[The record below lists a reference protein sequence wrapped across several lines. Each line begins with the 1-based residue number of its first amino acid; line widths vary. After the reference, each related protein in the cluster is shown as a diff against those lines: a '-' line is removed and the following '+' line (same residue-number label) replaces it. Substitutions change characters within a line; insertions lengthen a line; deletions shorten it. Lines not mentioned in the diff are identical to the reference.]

1 MTVEVRLQAHPASLD
16 RPARILIVDDEPN
29 NVKLL
34 QAMLAPNG
42 FVIRTAKSGEEA
54 LALMKAEPQD
64 LILLDIVM
72 PGLSGLEV
80 TKQLKGDIL
89 TRNVPIIIVTAR
101 SDQEA
106 MLLGLSAGAEDV
118 LTSPVDRTELH
129 MRVRNL
135 LRLKAYGDYH
145 DTYSQLLEGEVSARS
160 LALVD
165 SERLYRSTFEAA
177 PVGIVHLS
185 EHGHWLQV
193 NQRLCDLLG
202 YSAEEL
208 KSAEVQALID
218 GKEVADER
226 DLFRRLVAGELERY
240 VIDEKRYLRRDGS
253 YLWTRI
259 NASAHRES
267 VSGAPY
273 FIAVFEDITERRTLE
288 ARLQQASKMDA
299 IGGLAAGVAHDFNNL
314 LSVILG
320 YAELLIEGLKERD
333 PMRED
338 LVQISAA
345 ATSAVDL
352 TRQLLA
358 FGRQQVLQPKLLDLG
373 EVVSRMTP
381 MLKRVLG
388 EDVELNVVAAARLG
402 RILVDPGQMERVLM
416 NLVVN
421 ARDAMPLGGMLTIET
436 AERKL
441 DQSFAAERTNLKPG
455 LHVLLAVSDNG
466 NGMDRETQSR
476 VFEPFFTTK
485 EPGKGTGLG
494 LATVFGIV
502 QQSGGAIS
510 VYSEVGS
517 GTTFEMYF
525 PVVSLAAGALA
536 STPPPDARPL
546 TGTETILLVEDEDRL
561 RILIRAILTRCGYEV
576 LEAQSGGDALL
587 LCEQHKGKIDLLLT
601 DVVMARMSGRQL
613 ADRLLLVRPEM
624 KVLYISGYTD
634 DAVVR
639 HGILEATVAFL
650 QKPVTPLPLSRK
662 VREVLDG
669 LSGVVAPDLHTPQ
682 HTPS

>member
-1 MTVEVRLQAHPASLD
+1 VGTRLKAKLVAPD

-34 QAMLAPNG
+34 QAMLAPDG
-42 FVIRTAKSGEEA
+42 FLIQTAASGEEA
-54 LALMKAEPQD
+54 LARVKAEPPD
-64 LILLDIVM
+64 LILLDMVM
-72 PGLSGLEV
+72 PGLNGLEV
-80 TKQLKGDIL
+80 TKQLKGSIL

-106 MLLGLSAGAEDV
+106 MLLGLTAGAEDV
-118 LTSPVDRTELH
+118 LASPVDRAELH

-135 LRLKAYGDYH
+135 LRLKAHGDYH
-145 DTYSQLLEGEVSARS
+145 DTYSQLLEGEVTARS

-177 PVGIVHLS
+177 PVGIVHLD
-185 EHGHWLQV
+185 EHGQWLRV

-208 KSAEVQALID
+208 KSADVHALIH
-218 GKEVADER
+218 GKEKLPGES

-240 VIDEKRYLRRDGS
+240 VIDEMRYLRRDGS
-253 YLWTRI
+253 CLWARI

-267 VSGAPY
+267 AGRVPY

-314 LSVILG
+314 LSVILS
-320 YAELLIEGLKERD
+320 YTELLTEGLKKHD

-338 LVQISAA
+338 LGQISAA
-345 ATSAVDL
+345 ATSAVGL

-358 FGRQQVLQPKLLDLG
+358 FGRQQVLEPKVLDLG
-373 EVVSRMTP
+373 EIVAKIAP
-381 MLKRVLG
+381 MLRRVLG
-388 EDVELNVVAAARLG
+388 EDVELNVVAAAPLG
-402 RILVDPGQMERVLM
+402 RILVDPGQMEQVLM
-416 NLVVN
+416 NLAVN
-421 ARDAMPLGGMLTIET
+421 ARDAMPRGGKLTIET
-436 AERKL
+436 AQREL

-455 LHVLLAVSDNG
+455 QHVLLAVSDNG
-466 NGMDRETQSR
+466 SGMDRETQNR

-485 EPGKGTGLG
+485 ESGKGTGLG

-502 QQSGGAIS
+502 QQSGGTIS
-510 VYSEVGS
+510 VYSELGS

-525 PVVSLAAGALA
+525 PVVSLAPVVLA
-536 STPPPDARPL
+536 PSTPPDARRL
-546 TGTETILLVEDEDRL
+546 TGTETILLVEDEERL
-561 RILIRAILTRCGYEV
+561 RILIRGILTRCGYDV

-587 LCEQHKGKIDLLLT
+587 LCEQHPSKIDLLLT
-601 DVVMARMSGRQL
+601 DVVMPRMSGRQL
-613 ADRLLLVRPEM
+613 ADRLLLLRPEM

-650 QKPVTPLPLSRK
+650 HKPITPIPLSRK
-662 VREVLDG
+662 VRDVLDA
-669 LSGVVAPDLHTPQ
+669 LPVPIAPDLHTAP
-682 HTPS
+682 HTPE

>member
-1 MTVEVRLQAHPASLD
+1 MTVEGRLKAHPAAPD

-29 NVKLL
+29 NIKLL
-34 QAMLAPNG
+34 QAMLAPDG
-42 FVIRTAKSGEEA
+42 FVVRTATSGEQA
-54 LALMKAEPQD
+54 LALASSEPPD
-64 LILLDIVM
+64 LILLDIIM

-80 TKQLKGDIL
+80 TKQLKGDVT

-101 SDQEA
+101 SDHEA

-118 LTSPVDRTELH
+118 LSSPVNRAELH

-145 DTYSQLLEGEVSARS
+145 DSYSQLLEGEVTARS
-160 LALVD
+160 RALVD

-177 PVGIVHLS
+177 PVGIVQLS
-185 EHGHWLQV
+185 EHGYWLRV

-208 KSAEVQALID
+208 KSAEIQAHIH
-218 GKEVADER
+218 GKDVANEG

-240 VIDEKRYLRRDGS
+240 VIDEKRYLRHDGS
-253 YLWTRI
+253 ALWTRI
-259 NASAHRES
+259 NASAHREPI
-267 VSGAPY
+267 SGTPF

-299 IGGLAAGVAHDFNNL
+299 IGALAAGVAHDFNNL

-320 YAELLIEGLKERD
+320 YTELLIDGLQERD
-333 PMRED
+333 PMRHD

-345 ATSAVDL
+345 ATSAADL

-358 FGRQQVLQPKLLDLG
+358 FGRQQVLQPRLLDLG
-373 EVVSRMTP
+373 EVVARMAP
-381 MLKRVLG
+381 MLKRLLG
-388 EDVELNVVAAARLG
+388 EDVELNVVATARLG
-402 RILVDPGQMERVLM
+402 RVLVDPGQIERVLM
-416 NLVVN
+416 NLVAN
-421 ARDAMPLGGMLTIET
+421 ARDAMPRGGRLTIET
-436 AERKL
+436 SERKL
-441 DQSFAAERTNLKPG
+441 EPSAAAARANVKPG

-466 NGMDRETQSR
+466 VGMDNETQGR
-476 VFEPFFTTK
+476 MFEPFFTTK
-485 EPGKGTGLG
+485 EPGRGTGLG

-502 QQSGGAIS
+502 QQSGGTIG
-510 VYSEVGS
+510 VCSEVGL
-517 GTTFEMYF
+517 GTTFEMQF
-525 PVVSLAAGALA
+525 PVASLAAGAPA
-536 STPPPDARPL
+536 SSPPPDPRPL

-561 RILIRAILTRCGYEV
+561 RVLIRVILTKCGYKV

-613 ADRLLLVRPEM
+613 AERLLLVRPDM
-624 KVLYISGYTD
+624 RVLYISGYTD
-634 DAVVR
+634 EAVAR
-639 HGILEATVAFL
+639 HGIVEASIAFL
-650 QKPVTPLPLSRK
+650 QKPITPLPLLRK

-669 LSGVVAPDLHTPQ
+669 FPGVVASDLHTSAQAP
-682 HTPS
+682 